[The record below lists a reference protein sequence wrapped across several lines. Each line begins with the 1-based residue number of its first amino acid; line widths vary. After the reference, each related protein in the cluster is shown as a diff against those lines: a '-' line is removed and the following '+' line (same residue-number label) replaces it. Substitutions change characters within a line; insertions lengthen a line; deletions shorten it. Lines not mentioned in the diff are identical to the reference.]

1 MIDIKMSNKM
11 GEYWES
17 ERGRGREIKKVQARN
32 KRWGEKQ
39 GKGLEEETETN
50 KMEEYFKNGEMGM
63 KKRISQKR

>member
-32 KRWGEKQ
+32 KR
-39 GKGLEEETETN
+39 
-50 KMEEYFKNGEMGM
+50 
-63 KKRISQKR
+63 